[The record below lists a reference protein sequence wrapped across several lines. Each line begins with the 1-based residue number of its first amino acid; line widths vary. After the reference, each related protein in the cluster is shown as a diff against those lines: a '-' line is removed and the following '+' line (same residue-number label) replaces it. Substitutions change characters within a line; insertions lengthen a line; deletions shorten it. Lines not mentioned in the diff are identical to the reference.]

1 VTALHFTLHFYWKFD
16 RDIFDLS
23 SSGLFYFPRARARHC
38 ALLCSDLPR
47 ARARAT
53 CVSLLK

>member
-1 VTALHFTLHFYWKFD
+1 
-16 RDIFDLS
+16 
-23 SSGLFYFPRARARHC
+23 LFYFPRARARHC